1 MARSTRRPPAP
12 SPIEELVQLAI
23 DLDLTTLAAQL
34 PAVLDL
40 AESKSFSFTE
50 FGLALLRAEIEAR
63 TNRRLERGLK
73 RSHLGEVEGLDG
85 FKFALRPQL
94 NPRVVKELLNGRYV
108 EEKRNII
115 CLGRPGLGKTRV
127 AKAIVH
133 AACVAGYSALF
144 VVTTEMLHD
153 LRSSHA
159 DGTYKRALGRYV
171 KPDVLLIDEF
181 GYEEFDKKDT
191 NYIFRVV
198 AARHRTRSTVL
209 TSNTGFKNWA
219 KLFPSEAM
227 SVATVDRLVDRA
239 TILRFTGK
247 SFREPKE
254 VVGAPLDD

>member
-23 DLDLTTLAAQL
+23 DLDLTTLAAKL
-34 PAVLDL
+34 PEILDE
-40 AESKSFSFTE
+40 AERKGSSFTE
-50 FGLALLRAEIEAR
+50 FGLALFRAEIEAR
-63 TNRRLERGLK
+63 NNRRLARGLK
-73 RSHLGEVEGLDG
+73 RSRLGEVEGLDG

-94 NPRVVKELLNGRYV
+94 NPRVVRELHNGRYV

-115 CLGRPGLGKTRV
+115 CLGRPGLGKTRI

-133 AACVAGYSALF
+133 AACVAGHSVLC
-144 VVTTEMLHD
+144 VVTAAMLHD

-171 KPDVLLIDEF
+171 KPAVLLLDEF
-181 GYEEFDKKDT
+181 GYEDFDKKDT

-198 AARHRTRSTVL
+198 AARHRSGSIVL

-219 KLFPSEAM
+219 KLFPTEAM
-227 SVATVDRLVDRA
+227 AIATVDRLVDRA

-254 VVGAPLDD
+254 IVGAPLED